1 MLLPNS
7 RQIIEPYTIKKQPV
21 YIVETGCENHAKS
34 INMIKINVIIS
45 LRLIS
50 ILKLDSIRIGIPP
63 FFKISLI
70 WDFSRQQIYTV
81 HLAGHTCTEMA
92 AVYSPTKMQ
101 YH

>member
-34 INMIKINVIIS
+34 MNMIKINVTIS

-63 FFKISLI
+63 FL
-70 WDFSRQQIYTV
+70 R
-81 HLAGHTCTEMA
+81 L
-92 AVYSPTKMQ
+92 P
-101 YH
+101 

>member
-1 MLLPNS
+1 M
-7 RQIIEPYTIKKQPV
+7 I
-21 YIVETGCENHAKS
+21 
-34 INMIKINVIIS
+34 MIKINVTIS

-50 ILKLDSIRIGIPP
+50 ILKLDSIHIGIPP